1 MGGVHRAERRER
13 GGVCVCFEGLG
24 APVVCRRACEC
35 IEGTS

>member
-24 APVVCRRACEC
+24 APVVCRRAVNV
-35 IEGTS
+35 